1 MAQRAAPIER
11 VCETCGATF
20 WPAAVQVRIGRGRY
34 CTHRCYTDAL
44 KAVRK
49 PDVERQCSWCNGLY
63 KVAAVRNPRPRRYC
77 SPACREASKAA
88 GRRPRASV
96 EVACEACGTLF
107 RVPNS
112 RKAIGKGRW
121 CSAACSQPT
130 RSMSPVEVLHYFR
143 VPADGCWGWDGPDDK
158 AGYGIISRGQA
169 TLRAHRVAW
178 EEKAGPIP
186 DGQGVLHTCDNP
198 PCTRN
203 DDVGIYEVNG
213 RLTLRVG
220 HLFLGTSADNTADM
234 VAKGRQAHGDT
245 AGARVRIEAMPRG
258 DNHPHRKLTAALVTQ
273 IRQEWQAGAT
283 QVALAQKYGVTQG
296 AIHRVVWR
304 RTWKHVP

>member
-1 MAQRAAPIER
+1 MAQRATPIER

-20 WPAAVQVRIGRGRY
+20 WPAAAQVRIGRGRY
-34 CTHRCYTDAL
+34 CTHRCYTGAL

-96 EVACEACGTLF
+96 EVTCEACGTVF

-130 RSMSPVEVLHYFR
+130 RSMSPVEALRYFR
-143 VPADGCWGWDGPDDK
+143 VPTDGCWGWNGPDDK
-158 AGYGIISRGQA
+158 SGYGIISRGRA
-169 TLRAHRVAW
+169 YLRAHRVAW
-178 EEKAGPIP
+178 EERAGPIP
-186 DGQGVLHTCDNP
+186 DGLDALHTCDNP
-198 PCTRN
+198 SCTRN
-203 DDVGIYEVNG
+203 DDIGTYEVNG
-213 RLTLRVG
+213 RLTLRIG
-220 HLFLGTSADNTADM
+220 HLFLGTDADNMADKL
-234 VAKGRQAHGDT
+234 AKGRQAKGEGWSHWLRGEQHRMAKLSVQDVRDIRE
-245 AGARVRIEAMPRG
+245 AASSGQVPQAR
-258 DNHPHRKLTAALVTQ
+258 LAAQ
-273 IRQEWQAGAT
+273 
-283 QVALAQKYGVTQG
+283 YGVTPTQ
-296 AIHRVVWR
+296 ISRIVLR
-304 RTWKHVP
+304 RSWKHVV